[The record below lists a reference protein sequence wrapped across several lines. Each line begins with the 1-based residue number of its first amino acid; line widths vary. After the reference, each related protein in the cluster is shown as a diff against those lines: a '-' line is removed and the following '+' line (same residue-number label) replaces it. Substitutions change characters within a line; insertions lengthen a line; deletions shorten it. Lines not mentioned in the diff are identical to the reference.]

1 MNKSLNIP
9 KAVLDYANNEAIN
22 LLKTPIQK
30 GLEME
35 FEQIKKEMLMEFL
48 QHPITQEIQSGPTA
62 SNISGTLSHGNLFS
76 FIGFEA
82 GSDPISPIIQ
92 VMEETSISFYSRR
105 RGEFLAKIIMPSP
118 VSIFSVTP
126 MPWANGRSWAKG
138 IESGIS
144 GLGFYINKQDT
155 GRSEGGIQLKG
166 KVRAGSFKNT
176 KYISD
181 LISKYKKKFSEIKG
195 VKITIK

>member
-1 MNKSLNIP
+1 MNKRLHIP
-9 KAVLDYANNEAIN
+9 KSILDYANNEAID
-22 LLKTPIQK
+22 LLKSPIQR

-48 QHPITQEIQSGPTA
+48 QHPVTQEIQSGPTA

-82 GSDPISPIIQ
+82 GSDPIAPIIQ
-92 VMEETSISFYSRR
+92 VIEDTNIYFYSRKK
-105 RGEFLAKIIMPSP
+105 GEFLAKIIMPSA

-126 MPWANGRSWAKG
+126 LPWANGRSWAKG

-144 GLGFYINKQDT
+144 GLGFYINKQDV
-155 GRSEGGIQLKG
+155 GRSEAGVQLKG
-166 KVRAGSFKNT
+166 KVRSGSFKNT
-176 KYISD
+176 KYISH
-181 LISKYKKKFSEIKG
+181 LISKYSKKFSEIKG
-195 VKITIK
+195 VNITIK